1 MRLHSYILLCHDKTI
16 TLRLQQNKYQRFK
29 QLAEYNNR
37 SISNFIENAAL
48 RFIEEEEYLDDF
60 ENDEILS
67 NKELMGSIQ
76 QGYEESIEGK
86 GKLIE
91 NGYIEIKVSALH
103 AMEVIKLPFIH
114 RDPFD
119 RILVATAIW
128 ENMPLVNQ

>member
-1 MRLHSYILLCHDKTI
+1 MTKTI
-16 TLRLQQNKYQRFK
+16 TLRLQDNKYQRFK
-29 QLAEYNNR
+29 QLAEYDNR

-86 GKLIE
+86 GKLVE
-91 NGYIEIKVSALH
+91 LQD
-103 AMEVIKLPFIH
+103 H
-114 RDPFD
+114 R
-119 RILVATAIW
+119 
-128 ENMPLVNQ
+128 NS